1 MVDQGLAK
9 PDEKDKKK
17 QEVLKLRKLMGR
29 DDLTKEQKQKAIDD
43 GIKTGEFSPGAVTYV
58 TQTMENLDQ
67 YKGRISNVSESEMKT
82 TDSASLQTSN
92 DVVALKNQARFM
104 SAQPADFSDKYVPPM
119 RKEFD
124 TKSIQTNESLLKM
137 AIAANDA
144 KSEQPINKIIIAQN
158 TAEIAL

>member
-1 MVDQGLAK
+1 
-9 PDEKDKKK
+9 
-17 QEVLKLRKLMGR
+17 
-29 DDLTKEQKQKAIDD
+29 
-43 GIKTGEFSPGAVTYV
+43 
-58 TQTMENLDQ
+58 MENLDQ